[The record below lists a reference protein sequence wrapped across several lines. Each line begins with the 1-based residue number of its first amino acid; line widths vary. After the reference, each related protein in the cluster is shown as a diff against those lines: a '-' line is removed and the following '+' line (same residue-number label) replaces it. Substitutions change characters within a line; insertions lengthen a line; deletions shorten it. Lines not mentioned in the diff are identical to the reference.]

1 MYETCIDGL
10 SFNAAHYT
18 HVGNRRILHGHTF
31 RVKICLKGK
40 GKDYVIDFLLLKNI
54 ANSIIEELDYT
65 LIIPKEHLGK
75 VKIEAP
81 VKVVIN
87 EYAIDGEPTAENIAK
102 HICFKLI
109 NLLKLKNVDISNI
122 NEITVKVWESA
133 DFHGGFSI
141 KVKDINY

>member
-1 MYETCIDGL
+1 MYETCIDEL

-18 HVGNRRILHGHTF
+18 YVGNRRILHGHTF
-31 RVKICLKGK
+31 KVEICLKGR
-40 GKDYVIDFLLLKNI
+40 GKNYVIDFLLLKDI
-54 ANSIIEELDYT
+54 ANSIIKELDYT

-109 NLLKLKNVDISNI
+109 NLLKLKNIDISNI
-122 NEITVKVWESA
+122 SEITVKVRESEN
-133 DFHGGFSI
+133 FYGGFSI